1 MATSESEFELVYFVL
16 GYWDQPRDGIADFR
30 GALHRFA
37 CSFDEALDDYPDLY
51 LLRPIGREAL
61 LLELEAHQ
69 LYYRHGPCPEMSHP
83 AGQSL
88 PSFSEAKPR
97 FDAIQEELT
106 ADRCDLTNSVVAKAV
121 FRRRTASEDWNGRQL
136 WEVKWELV
144 S

>member
-1 MATSESEFELVYFVL
+1 MATGESEFELVYFVL

-30 GALHRFA
+30 GTLHRFA
-37 CSFDEALDDYPDLY
+37 CSFDEALDEYPEIY

-69 LYYRHGPCPEMSHP
+69 LYFRHGPCPEMSHP
-83 AGQSL
+83 NEKSMPAF
-88 PSFSEAKPR
+88 PEAKPR

-106 ADRCDLTNSVVAKAV
+106 ADRNDLTNAVRAKPV
-121 FRRRTASEDWNGRQL
+121 FRRRTAPEDWNGRQL
-136 WEVKWELV
+136 WEVKWALE